1 MVNQEALKQ
10 IELLTKEYEA
20 AWGQKVDYTLMP
32 PGITQEKMVSVLK
45 VMIGYVKRRFAKRFA
60 WMC

>member
-20 AWGQKVDYTLMP
+20 AWGQKVDYTLVAP
-32 PGITQEKMVSVLK
+32 LS
-45 VMIGYVKRRFAKRFA
+45 A
-60 WMC
+60 